1 MRAEQELLEA
11 FVKGDIFAME
21 QMVDT
26 YKDDVYNLC
35 FRLTYS
41 RYDADE
47 LFQDTWLNV
56 IKGASGFTDKSF
68 KNWIYTICINK
79 YKDIYKKEKRRK
91 SIVSDNYRDKDS
103 KEHAMS
109 LLVSDDNT
117 EKTVEEKFV
126 SSMLMSKIELLDDKF
141 KVPIKLFYFEDLKYA
156 DIAVICSVPE
166 GTVKSRISTAK
177 NRLKKMMESEL
188 S

>member
-1 MRAEQELLEA
+1 MRAERELLEA
-11 FVKGDIFAME
+11 FVKGDILAME
-21 QMVDT
+21 QIVDT

-41 RYDADE
+41 RHEADE

-79 YKDIYKKEKRRK
+79 HRDRCRKEKRRK
-91 SIVSDNYRDKDS
+91 SIVADNYRDSNS

-109 LLVSDDNT
+109 LLVSNDNT
-117 EKTVEEKFV
+117 EKSVEEKFV
-126 SSMLMSKIELLDDKF
+126 SGMLMSKIEQLDDKF
-141 KVPIKLFYFEDLKYA
+141 KVPVKLFYFENLKYS
-156 DIAVICSVPE
+156 DIAEICTIPE

-177 NRLKKMMESEL
+177 DRLKKMMEREL

>member
-1 MRAEQELLEA
+1 MRAERELLEA
-11 FVKGDIFAME
+11 FVKGDMHAME
-21 QMVDT
+21 QVVDT

-41 RYDADE
+41 RHDADE

-56 IKGASGFTDKSF
+56 IKGAAGFADGSF
-68 KNWIYTICINK
+68 KNWVYTICLNR
-79 YKDIYKKEKRRK
+79 YRDRCRRESRRR
-91 SIVSDNYRDKDS
+91 SIVADNYRNAET

-109 LLVSDDNT
+109 LLVSDANT

-126 SSMLMSKIELLDDKF
+126 SSMLMSKIEMLDEKF
-141 KVPIKLFYFEDLKYA
+141 KTPIKLFYFENLRYS
-156 DIAVICSVPE
+156 DISQICSIPE
-166 GTVKSRISTAK
+166 GTVKSRINTAK
-177 NRLKKMMESEL
+177 SKLKKMMESEL

>member
-1 MRAEQELLEA
+1 MRAERELLEA
-11 FVKGDIFAME
+11 FVKGDMLAME
-21 QMVDT
+21 QIVDT

-41 RYDADE
+41 RNDADE

-56 IKGASGFTDKSF
+56 MRGAAGFHDGSF
-68 KNWIYTICINK
+68 KNWVYTICLNK
-79 YKDIYKKEKRRK
+79 YRDRCKREKRRK
-91 SIVSDNYRDKDS
+91 SIVADRFKDGKS
-103 KEHAMS
+103 KEYAMS
-109 LLVSDDNT
+109 LLVSGDNT

-126 SSMLMSKIELLDDKF
+126 SSMLMSKIEMLDDKY
-141 KVPIKLFYFEDLKYA
+141 KIPIKLFYFENLKYS
-156 DIAVICSVPE
+156 DIAGICSVPQ

-177 NRLKKMMESEL
+177 DKLKKMMESEL

>member
-1 MRAEQELLEA
+1 MRAEQELLKA
-11 FVKGDIFAME
+11 FVKGDMLAME
-21 QMVDT
+21 QIVDM

-41 RYDADE
+41 RHDADE

-56 IKGASGFTDKSF
+56 IRGASRFNDRSF
-68 KNWIYTICINK
+68 RNWVYTICINK
-79 YKDIYKKEKRRK
+79 YRDRYRKEKRRK
-91 SIVSDNYRDKDS
+91 SMVADNFRDGKT

-109 LLVSDDNT
+109 LLVSDDNV
-117 EKTVEEKFV
+117 EKTIEEKFV
-126 SSMLMSKIELLDDKF
+126 SSMLMSKIEMLDEKYRM
-141 KVPIKLFYFEDLKYA
+141 PIKLFYFENLKYS
-156 DIAVICSVPE
+156 DISEICSIPE

-177 NRLKKMMESEL
+177 DRLRKMMESEL

>member
-1 MRAEQELLEA
+1 MRADQELLKA
-11 FVKGDIFAME
+11 FVKGDILAME
-21 QMVDT
+21 QIVDM

-41 RYDADE
+41 RHDADE

-56 IKGASGFTDKSF
+56 IRGASGFEDKSF
-68 KNWIYTICINK
+68 KNWVYTVCINK
-79 YKDIYKKEKRRK
+79 YKDIHKKEKRRK
-91 SIVSDNYRDKDS
+91 SIIADNFRDSNS
-103 KEHAMS
+103 KERAMS

-117 EKTVEEKFV
+117 EKSVEEKFV
-126 SSMLMSKIELLDDKF
+126 SSMLMSKIELLDDKY
-141 KVPIKLFYFEDLKYA
+141 KIPIKLFYFENLKYS
-156 DIAVICSVPE
+156 DIAEICAVPE

-177 NRLKKMMESEL
+177 DRLKKMMEREL